1 MIPYTPFLPQA
12 AHATSSPSRHH
23 DLYAHMHSHTTKV
36 GEGSVS
42 PATIATKALQV
53 MARLARNAAVKGRA
67 VLEDDVA
74 RAGGGGGDGGDDDDG
89 AEPDTQ
95 TYHFDPM
102 QASDAY
108 ETDVGDGENYEAYA
122 DDYEY
127 AAAEKDE
134 TSADLGRYRRS
145 ADTPDYRPDEGTPG
159 GRRSEQVSEEYWSG
173 NVGRFASLGDAAPAM
188 SDEKQE
194 GARKGKRTEKEA
206 ALVAADTLRA
216 MGATSQPYQTKPPSA
231 QLGGVRKVGSETF
244 LDDFTNSFEDDLRRE
259 LDDAAEEGRTRE
271 AAKKLKKEKAAKK
284 EKAKAKKAK
293 AKAAKAKKS
302 EEKLAAD
309 TLETETLEAEKTQA
323 SHTEGRGETA
333 SASLGK
339 AFSKQ
344 KRGSKESTKKH
355 GTRFDDDDDDETT
368 HVRSGVKTV
377 SIDDLF
383 QAIGDGDLGDASG
396 DGTGTGTGD
405 DLFQD
410 GDASGDDDSAGDETR
425 RGSSGGA
432 GISWKNDRGF
442 DDTPS
447 KNGGE
452 FVTKLGGHG
461 GRKHSAKTVSDSDET
476 SLFLKAMSKKGV
488 SRDDSSAAASQI
500 ATSFRDK
507 NTKISITSSDGHENH
522 FTIGD
527 LGFDDLPGIDD
538 QAVRMYV
545 EGSAGDETRRG
556 SSGGAGISW
565 KNDRGFDD
573 TPSKNGGEFV
583 TKLGGHGGRKH
594 SAKTVSDSDETS
606 LFLKAMSKKGVSRDD
621 SSAAAS
627 QIATSFRDKNTKIS
641 ITSSD
646 GHENHFTIG
655 DLGFDDLPGID
666 DQAVRM
672 YVEGGREYFRYGL
685 GRFPNPDTVY
695 CPSLT
700 TRPSLKGSALH
711 TAQVHCSARLRP
723 TVYSYTL
730 RSTPTLADSRLTLS
744 FLRRSELYEKGADWV
759 NERYETTVNATSLWV
774 DEYAESGRSK
784 KRVTVDVFVDVS
796 DPYSLELMLGPIQNL
811 LKMDLGPLQWRFHA
825 RVNAGQGLRKR
836 VNCGG
841 EIAGSPAR
849 TSCVANAAV
858 QCSQRTFPVD
868 VFVDVSDPY
877 SLELMLGPI
886 QNLLKMDLGPLQW
899 RFHARVNAG
908 QGLRKRVNCGG
919 EIAGSPARTSC
930 VANAAVQCSQRTFQN
945 MTSGLG
951 RFEKRAEEIKQRRA
965 QVERAKAALGMD
977 GNFRKLSKNSFEDEE
992 HKNFGSGF
1000 WNLPGTKKQSVESVV
1015 SLPEHPVRQVRERL
1029 VGRDF
1034 SARRRSASNS
1044 GVVGTRRRR
1053 ALAANP
1059 DAQPDDGDLSVEVD
1073 SVDSDEFVSSEAT
1086 RTSNDYVP
1094 DQDTF
1099 VDLFEPDDS
1108 VAPEVRIGPFSNP
1121 KTVCRLSRV
1130 ITHTH
1135 YERLTLFFYTHSTRT
1150 TPARAWTSTSTTYRF
1165 RLSWT
1170 RVRRPKSRRRTAR
1183 MTRLPR

>member
-1 MIPYTPFLPQA
+1 VIPYTPFLPQA

-53 MARLARNAAVKGRA
+53 MARLARNAAVEGRA

-244 LDDFTNSFEDDLRRE
+244 LDDSTNSFEDDLRRE

-545 EGSAGDETRRG
+545 EG
-556 SSGGAGISW
+556 
-565 KNDRGFDD
+565 
-573 TPSKNGGEFV
+573 
-583 TKLGGHGGRKH
+583 
-594 SAKTVSDSDETS
+594 
-606 LFLKAMSKKGVSRDD
+606 
-621 SSAAAS
+621 
-627 QIATSFRDKNTKIS
+627 
-641 ITSSD
+641 
-646 GHENHFTIG
+646 
-655 DLGFDDLPGID
+655 
-666 DQAVRM
+666 
-672 YVEGGREYFRYGL
+672 GREYFRYGL

-730 RSTPTLADSRLTLS
+730 RSTPTLADSQLTLS

-784 KRVTVDVFVDVS
+784 KRVT
-796 DPYSLELMLGPIQNL
+796 
-811 LKMDLGPLQWRFHA
+811 
-825 RVNAGQGLRKR
+825 
-836 VNCGG
+836 
-841 EIAGSPAR
+841 
-849 TSCVANAAV
+849 
-858 QCSQRTFPVD
+858 VD

>member
-1 MIPYTPFLPQA
+1 
-12 AHATSSPSRHH
+12 
-23 DLYAHMHSHTTKV
+23 
-36 GEGSVS
+36 
-42 PATIATKALQV
+42 
-53 MARLARNAAVKGRA
+53 
-67 VLEDDVA
+67 
-74 RAGGGGGDGGDDDDG
+74 
-89 AEPDTQ
+89 
-95 TYHFDPM
+95 
-102 QASDAY
+102 
-108 ETDVGDGENYEAYA
+108 
-122 DDYEY
+122 
-127 AAAEKDE
+127 
-134 TSADLGRYRRS
+134 
-145 ADTPDYRPDEGTPG
+145 
-159 GRRSEQVSEEYWSG
+159 
-173 NVGRFASLGDAAPAM
+173 VGRFASLGDAAPAM

-545 EGSAGDETRRG
+545 EG
-556 SSGGAGISW
+556 
-565 KNDRGFDD
+565 
-573 TPSKNGGEFV
+573 
-583 TKLGGHGGRKH
+583 
-594 SAKTVSDSDETS
+594 
-606 LFLKAMSKKGVSRDD
+606 
-621 SSAAAS
+621 
-627 QIATSFRDKNTKIS
+627 
-641 ITSSD
+641 
-646 GHENHFTIG
+646 
-655 DLGFDDLPGID
+655 
-666 DQAVRM
+666 
-672 YVEGGREYFRYGL
+672 GREYF
-685 GRFPNPDTVY
+685 
-695 CPSLT
+695 
-700 TRPSLKGSALH
+700 
-711 TAQVHCSARLRP
+711 
-723 TVYSYTL
+723 
-730 RSTPTLADSRLTLS
+730 
-744 FLRRSELYEKGADWV
+744 SELYEKGADWV

-784 KRVTVDVFVDVS
+784 KRVT
-796 DPYSLELMLGPIQNL
+796 
-811 LKMDLGPLQWRFHA
+811 
-825 RVNAGQGLRKR
+825 
-836 VNCGG
+836 
-841 EIAGSPAR
+841 
-849 TSCVANAAV
+849 
-858 QCSQRTFPVD
+858 VD

-1108 VAPEVRIGPFSNP
+1108 VAPEYADDTGTGVDVDEYDLPIPTFLDARTEAEIAAAPRADDTITPINVFLTCFSGKLLDLESQVAGVDSIDSSSQGSGSDTLGKDATLLRFSEECCSAAIETGAKTREEESANLSSSSSQESLQNSFLMTCKEQASCLRSGTGFRELGKASDLLDSLKPKPKWLPWVLVEKKPVCVRSCNLQQGIRRA
-1121 KTVCRLSRV
+1121 VCNNREGTLPLDCPRFPWAKIWYDEPGISAAGV
-1130 ITHTH
+1130 VGVVLGLA
-1135 YERLTLFFYTHSTRT
+1135 LTTGSMVLLAQQAGCCGGRKKKEEE
-1150 TPARAWTSTSTTYRF
+1150 
-1165 RLSWT
+1165 
-1170 RVRRPKSRRRTAR
+1170 KSASIAGDETAP
-1183 MTRLPR
+1183 LLAKE